1 MLCPQ
6 FRCGPTGVT
15 QVTLT
20 PVSIIQHRQIVNAR
34 HAAIIHP
41 DSYVHL
47 DVRIYYWTVSMG
59 NLQHRTDRKFNSTT
73 DLSQI
78 NKIHI

>member
-1 MLCPQ
+1 MRP
-6 FRCGPTGVT
+6 GGVT
-15 QVTLT
+15 GVTLT

-47 DVRIYYWTVSMG
+47 DVRIYYWTVSVG
-59 NLQHRTDRKFNSTT
+59 DLQNIS
-73 DLSQI
+73 
-78 NKIHI
+78 